1 MRLFRQICAGL
12 RFRLLL
18 LVLLACAP
26 LVALML
32 HTADED
38 RRRQMSNW
46 QQHAHAIAEAAQ
58 HEETQIVGETRQLL
72 LAVAESS
79 AVRSANR
86 RSCKKLVDDLFAT
99 YPRYA
104 NLGVISTNGA
114 ILASALPLAESAN
127 QADRRFFRRALETR
141 AFALGEFPSKRDAGR
156 PTLEFAYPVLD
167 ADGEVEA
174 VVFASLDL
182 QWFARF
188 GSAISAQ
195 LPKGSTWTEIDH
207 NGIILARYPAPKSV
221 AWFGQPLPEHSLLK
235 TIFQRPEGAVD
246 APDPQGVPSYYAFVS
261 MASPLADGNVV
272 TVLGLPKQALFSQ
285 AAHLLR
291 RNLTW
296 LAIAA
301 GFALIL
307 GWIGGHV
314 LILRPVKALVA
325 ATARLGAGDLSV
337 RTGLPYA
344 ADELGQ
350 LTRAFDQMAQSLEE
364 REEERERAS
373 QKLHVISHRL
383 VEVQES
389 ERRHIARELH
399 DEIGQSLTSAEMN
412 LQAALRAPGSAVI
425 EKRLEESIRSVE
437 RVLEQV
443 RDLSLNLRPSML
455 DDLGLEPALRW
466 YTKRQ
471 AALAGLQAEFHA
483 DPLENRIDSV
493 IETECFRVAQEALN
507 NVVRHAQARSVAVQ
521 LSRREGQL
529 HLSVRDNGVGFDVA
543 ALRDQAMRGASLGLL
558 SMEERATLAGG
569 GIEYLSARG
578 QGTEIHAWFP
588 IKWKET
594 QNLPEFNE

>member
-1 MRLFRQICAGL
+1 MSLISQICAGL

-18 LVLLACAP
+18 LVALACAP
-26 LVALML
+26 LVVLML
-32 HTADED
+32 HAADEG

-46 QQHAHAIAEAAQ
+46 QQHAQAFMQVAQREEA
-58 HEETQIVGETRQLL
+58 QIVGETRQLL
-72 LAVAESS
+72 LAVGESS
-79 AVRSANR
+79 AVRSTNR
-86 RSCKKLVDDLFAT
+86 GSCKKLVDDLFAT

-104 NLGVISTNGA
+104 NLGVIAANGD
-114 ILASALPLAESAN
+114 ILASALPLAEPASRTN
-127 QADRRFFRRALETR
+127 RSLFRRAIETR
-141 AFALGEFPSKRDAGR
+141 AFALGEFPPKRAAGP
-156 PTLEFAYPVLD
+156 PTLEFSYPVLD
-167 ADGEVEA
+167 AAGGVEA

-188 GSAISAQ
+188 GSDLPAQ
-195 LPKGSTWTEIDH
+195 LPKGSTWTEIDP
-207 NGIILARYPAPKSV
+207 NGIILARYPASNSV
-221 AWFGQPLPEHSLLK
+221 AWFGRPLPEQSLLK
-235 TIFQRPEGAVD
+235 AIFERPEGAVD

-261 MASPLADGNVV
+261 MASPLAGGNVV

-285 AAHLLR
+285 DDRLLR

-296 LAIAA
+296 LAAAA
-301 GFALIL
+301 GFTVVL
-307 GWIGGHV
+307 GWIGSRL
-314 LILRPVKALVA
+314 LILRPVKTLVA
-325 ATARLGAGDLSV
+325 STARLGAGDLSV

-383 VEVQES
+383 VEVQED

-412 LQAALRAPGSAVI
+412 LQAALRVPGSAAI
-425 EKRLEESIRSVE
+425 EHRLEESIRSVE

-466 YTKRQ
+466 YTQRQ

-483 DPLENRIDSV
+483 DPFENRIDSV
-493 IETECFRVAQEALN
+493 IETECFRVAQEALT
-507 NVVRHAQARSVAVQ
+507 NVVRHAKARAVAVQ
-521 LSRREGQL
+521 LSRRDGHL
-529 HLSVRDNGVGFDVA
+529 HLSIRDNGVGFDVA
-543 ALRDQAMRGASLGLL
+543 ALRDQAVRGASLGLL

-588 IKWKET
+588 IKWK
-594 QNLPEFNE
+594 